1 MVTAG
6 FIGLGSQGGGMAQRM
21 IDRGVPTTVWAR
33 RAEALEPFAGRAA
46 FAVDPFELGERSE
59 VVGVCV
65 TDGAAVREVALGERG
80 VLAGM
85 KTGSVLAIHSTI
97 GIDECSAISEG
108 AAARGVRVIDAPVS
122 GGGAV
127 AAAGQLTVYV
137 GGDDDAVAFARPL
150 LETYG
155 NPVFHLGALG
165 SGMRTKLLNNA
176 LVAAHFA
183 LAHDG
188 VRLGTAQGL
197 DPTILAD
204 ALRSGSGRSFSME
217 VFLGLGSFEPIADHV
232 GPIMAKD
239 VGLFARETADVGDRA
254 TLLEAA
260 DRFLHLIG
268 HPREQSEGA
277 AR

>member
-6 FIGLGSQGGGMAQRM
+6 FIGLGSQGGGMAQR
-21 IDRGVPTTVWAR
+21 IVEQGVPATLWAR
-33 RAEALEPFAGRAA
+33 RAAALEPFSGRAA
-46 FAVDPFELGERSE
+46 FAGSPAELGARSD
-59 VVGVCV
+59 VVGICV
-65 TDGAAVREVALGERG
+65 TDGAAVREVVLGEAG

-85 KTGSVLAIHSTI
+85 QAGSVLAIHSTI
-97 GIDECSAISEG
+97 GTDECVAVGHAASAH
-108 AAARGVRVIDAPVS
+108 GVRVIDAPVS

-137 GGDDDAVAFARPL
+137 GGDDDAVAYARPV

-155 NPVFHLGALG
+155 DPVFHMGALG

-188 VRLGTAQGL
+188 FRLGTGEGL
-197 DPTILAD
+197 DPATFAD

-217 VFLGLGSFEPIADHV
+217 VFLGLGSFDPIADHV

-239 VGLFARETADVGDRA
+239 VGLFARETADIGDRS
-254 TLLEAA
+254 TLLAAA

-268 HPREQSEGA
+268 HPRESEGA
-277 AR
+277 AG

>member
-6 FIGLGSQGGGMAQRM
+6 FIGLGSQGGGMAQRI
-21 IDRGVPTTVWAR
+21 IDRGLATTLWAR
-33 RAEALEPFAGRAA
+33 RAATLEPFTTRAEVA
-46 FAVDPFELGERSE
+46 RDPFEVGRSSD
-59 VVGVCV
+59 VVGICV
-65 TDGAAVREVALGERG
+65 TDGAAVREVALGARG

-85 KTGSVLAIHSTI
+85 APGSVLAIHSTI
-97 GIDECSAISEG
+97 DPGECVAIADA

-137 GGDDDAVAFARPL
+137 GGDPDAVALARPV

-155 NPVFHLGALG
+155 SAIFYMGALG

-183 LAHDG
+183 LAHDAF
-188 VRLGTAQGL
+188 RLGTAAGL
-197 DPTILAD
+197 DPTTLAD

-217 VFLGLGSFEPIADHV
+217 VFLGLGSFDAIADHV
-232 GPIMAKD
+232 GPVMAKD
-239 VGLFARETADVGDRA
+239 VGLFARETAGSADRT

-268 HPREQSEGA
+268 HPREESRGK